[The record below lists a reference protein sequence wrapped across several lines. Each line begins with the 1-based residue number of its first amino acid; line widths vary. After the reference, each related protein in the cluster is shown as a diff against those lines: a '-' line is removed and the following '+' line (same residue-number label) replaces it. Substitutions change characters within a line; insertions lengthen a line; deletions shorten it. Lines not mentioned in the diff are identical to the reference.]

1 MLDLLKKIPAAAVL
15 VGFLWI
21 AACVN
26 VAPRPDYSALRSE
39 VERLYLNYHAL
50 KAVHSDLHTAALMH
64 TERSDGQLNEIQTA
78 ARLIDQA
85 NLIAYDQWKLL
96 SITEYIRDSARSDF
110 FSLRVKDV
118 AEAHRKS
125 KDLVLTI
132 KVYNAFI
139 KDAVALALI
148 EKGIAHIERNMAIY
162 EAMHA
167 LMMPLANRPGMMP
180 DVGREVSL

>member
-1 MLDLLKKIPAAAVL
+1 
-15 VGFLWI
+15 
-21 AACVN
+21 
-26 VAPRPDYSALRSE
+26 
-39 VERLYLNYHAL
+39 
-50 KAVHSDLHTAALMH
+50 MH

-110 FSLRVKDV
+110 FSLRVKDI

-132 KVYNAFI
+132 KVYDAFI

-148 EKGIAHIERNMAIY
+148 EKGIAHIERNMVIY